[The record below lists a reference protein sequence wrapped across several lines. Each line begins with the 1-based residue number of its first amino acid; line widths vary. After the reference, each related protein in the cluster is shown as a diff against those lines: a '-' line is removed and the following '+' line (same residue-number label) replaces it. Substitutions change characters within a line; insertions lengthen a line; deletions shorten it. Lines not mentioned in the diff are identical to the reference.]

1 MGKKRKKKER
11 KTGGGHTL
19 YAIVVLLLAI
29 AIFVMSMLL
38 LFHVQTIQIR
48 GNKYVESSTVAKSIQ
63 SDKYA
68 TNTLC
73 IMVKN
78 ALGKIKYPQSVESA
92 KIRMKAPWSIQVTVK
107 EKEAIGCTLIQ
118 NEYILFDQDGLVLGK
133 TTVKPEDVLYVEGM
147 QADKVKVNKEFP
159 VKEKRIFRNIVD
171 ASESFEQYS
180 VTPDR
185 VLCDGANL
193 TVYIG
198 DICVTLGSGDMELKI
213 SQIPDI
219 LTKLEGKK
227 GTLDLRYYNE
237 LTEIISFKEGEFP
250 KTEEE

>member
-1 MGKKRKKKER
+1 MGKKKKKKER

-68 TNTLC
+68 TNTLY

-78 ALGKIKYPQSVESA
+78 ALGKIKYPKSVESA

-107 EKEAIGCTLIQ
+107 EK
-118 NEYILFDQDGLVLGK
+118 
-133 TTVKPEDVLYVEGM
+133 
-147 QADKVKVNKEFP
+147 
-159 VKEKRIFRNIVD
+159 
-171 ASESFEQYS
+171 
-180 VTPDR
+180 
-185 VLCDGANL
+185 
-193 TVYIG
+193 
-198 DICVTLGSGDMELKI
+198 
-213 SQIPDI
+213 
-219 LTKLEGKK
+219 
-227 GTLDLRYYNE
+227 
-237 LTEIISFKEGEFP
+237 
-250 KTEEE
+250 

>member
-1 MGKKRKKKER
+1 
-11 KTGGGHTL
+11 
-19 YAIVVLLLAI
+19 
-29 AIFVMSMLL
+29 
-38 LFHVQTIQIR
+38 
-48 GNKYVESSTVAKSIQ
+48 
-63 SDKYA
+63 
-68 TNTLC
+68 
-73 IMVKN
+73 
-78 ALGKIKYPQSVESA
+78 
-92 KIRMKAPWSIQVTVK
+92 
-107 EKEAIGCTLIQ
+107 
-118 NEYILFDQDGLVLGK
+118 
-133 TTVKPEDVLYVEGM
+133 M